1 MDMVKF
7 VIFGAIVGVANI
19 IPGVSGGTMAV
30 ILKIYDRLIETL
42 SLKNVKKNLPF
53 IIPLGIGAAVGIV
66 LFSKASEFF
75 LGNYPMATNFTFMG
89 LILGSIPMI
98 FQRAR
103 GEKMEA
109 KGMVSF
115 LVALVVMV
123 VIALLKPAESN
134 AVLALTPLNLLILF
148 GASAISTFAMI
159 LPGISGSFVMLVL
172 GVYTTVLTSISG
184 VFTWPIDGATWHCVG
199 MLIPVG
205 LGCIVGLIFGSKLVD
220 VLIRKQPQ
228 ATYFAILGLVVGSLL
243 AVFPKDSLALTLELP
258 IGLVLL
264 AGAAFGAYKFSKT

>member
-66 LFSKASEFF
+66 LFSKATEFL

>member
-66 LFSKASEFF
+66 LFSKAIEFL
-75 LGNYPMATNFTFMG
+75 LGNYPMATNFTIMG

>member
-66 LFSKASEFF
+66 LFSKAIEFL

-123 VIALLKPAESN
+123 VNALLNPGESN
-134 AVLALTPLNLLILF
+134 GVLALTPLNLLILF

-184 VFTWPIDGATWHCVG
+184 VFTWPIDGVTWHCVG

>member
-7 VIFGAIVGVANI
+7 VIFGAIVGGANI

-66 LFSKASEFF
+66 LFSKAIEFL

>member
-1 MDMVKF
+1 MKYIMDLIKG
-7 VIFGAIVGVANI
+7 IFIGIANI

-66 LFSKASEFF
+66 LFSKAIEFL

-184 VFTWPIDGATWHCVG
+184 VFTWPIDGVTWHCVG

>member
-53 IIPLGIGAAVGIV
+53 IIPLGIGAAVGVV
-66 LFSKASEFF
+66 LFRKAIEF
-75 LGNYPMATNFTFMG
+75 LRGNYPMATNFTFMG

>member
-66 LFSKASEFF
+66 LFSKAIEFL

-184 VFTWPIDGATWHCVG
+184 VFTWAIDGATWHCVG